1 MHAAADRLEFAPP
14 PTPGLVRAMGL
25 AVLAHVFLL
34 VALTLGVNWK
44 RDPVS
49 LTAEAELWSAVPQEA
64 APRLVEVPPEPVEKP
79 APPVVIPPEPP
90 APPVAQPLQADADIA
105 LKQEKQ
111 RLKKE
116 KQQELEKQQRLDKL
130 KQKKLDQEK
139 AKEKELLEKEAL
151 EKKRLLDKRLQDK
164 REQDKQ
170 TAEDKKKAAT
180 DAKRKDALKAEQD
193 AKKIEAQ
200 RDANLKRMAGLA
212 GATGGA
218 ESRGSAQQSS
228 GPSPSY
234 AGKIRARIR
243 PNIVFS
249 DDITGNPVAEVEVR
263 AAPDGTIVGSKLS
276 KSSGIK
282 AWDDAVLRA
291 IEKTETL
298 PRDVDGRVP
307 SSLLISFRPKD

>member
-14 PTPGLVRAMGL
+14 PTPGMLRAMGL
-25 AVLAHVFLL
+25 AVVAHAFLL
-34 VALTLGVNWK
+34 AALTLGVNWK
-44 RDPVS
+44 RDPVN

-64 APRLVEVPPEPVEKP
+64 APRLIEVPPEPVGKP
-79 APPVVIPPEPP
+79 APPVVIRPKPP
-90 APPVAQPLQADADIA
+90 APPVAQPLQAEADIA
-105 LKQEKQ
+105 LKQEK
-111 RLKKE
+111 
-116 KQQELEKQQRLDKL
+116 QRLDKL

-170 TAEDKKKAAT
+170 AVEDKKKAAT

-212 GATGGA
+212 GATGSA
-218 ESRGSAQQSS
+218 ESKGSAQQSS

-291 IEKTETL
+291 IEKAETL

-307 SSLLISFRPKD
+307 SALLISFRPKD